1 MGCFGQKVAF
11 FPCRILKR
19 AILYRDSPLFY
30 EFLVLSLGGR
40 NLLVLFSFIVHKA
53 GLQPT
58 GNDVGAL
65 AFHAILAA
73 KLDEVALGEGV
84 WQFGEQ
90 PDVLRLVHLPFSA
103 LTDLAV
109 LLVLLVERVA
119 EEGHLLE
126 QGFGGHPKGKVC
138 HLGRFVIL
146 CPQNGL
152 WVSFW
157 EQTTY

>member
-1 MGCFGQKVAF
+1 MVRKSHF
-11 FPCRILKR
+11 FVYWILIR
-19 AILYRDSPLFY
+19 AILYRDCPLFLRV
-30 EFLVLSLGGR
+30 FGLVVGGR

-53 GLQPT
+53 GLHPT

-90 PDVLRLVHLPFSA
+90 PDVLRLVHLLFSA
-103 LTDLAV
+103 LADLAV

-126 QGFGGHPKGKVC
+126 QGFGDVC
-138 HLGRFVIL
+138 IFAFCIL
-146 CPQNGL
+146 I
-152 WVSFW
+152 FFK
-157 EQTTY
+157 TK

>member
-1 MGCFGQKVAF
+1 MLRVFG
-11 FPCRILKR
+11 
-19 AILYRDSPLFY
+19 
-30 EFLVLSLGGR
+30 LVVGVR
-40 NLLVLFSFIVHKA
+40 NLLVLFSFIVNKA

-73 KLDEVALGEGV
+73 KPDEVALGEGV

-90 PDVLRLVHLPFSA
+90 SDVLRLVHLLFSA
-103 LTDLAV
+103 LADLAV

-138 HLGRFVIL
+138 HLRRFVIL

-152 WVSFW
+152 
-157 EQTTY
+157 